1 MAFVNLGQVVYPIGA
16 IYMSSSNISPANL
29 FGGTWE
35 EITDQKFWL
44 PSSSYNTQGGEWNH
58 ILSVEEMPYHYH
70 NVQHPLEGGGWHDSY
85 FWQTNAGAG
94 SLWWV
99 LTHGAGTT
107 QFPAQTN
114 GKGGNQ
120 AHNNVP
126 PYRTCYCWRR
136 KL

>member
-1 MAFVNLGQVVYPIGA
+1 MAFVNLGQVVYPVGA
-16 IYMSSSNISPANL
+16 IYMSSSTISPADM

-35 EITDQKFWL
+35 QLTDQKFWL
-44 PSSSYNTQGGEWNH
+44 PSSSYNTVGGEWNH
-58 ILSVEEMPYHYH
+58 TLSVEEMPYHYH

-85 FWQTNAGAG
+85 FWQTNVGAG

-99 LTHGAGTT
+99 LTHGSGTT

-114 GKGGNQ
+114 GMGANQ

-136 KL
+136 TA

>member
-35 EITDQKFWL
+35 EITDQKMWL
-44 PSSSYNTQGGEWNH
+44 PSDTYNNTGGEWNH
-58 ILSVEEMPYHYH
+58 ALLEREMPYHYH
-70 NVQHPLEGGGWHDSY
+70 EVQHPMGDGTWHDSY
-85 FWQTNAGAG
+85 FWQSNAGSG
-94 SLWWV
+94 GLWWV
-99 LTHGAGTT
+99 LCQGGGTT
-107 QFPAQTN
+107 AYPAQT
-114 GKGGNQ
+114 KGRGNNEP
-120 AHNNVP
+120 HNNMP